1 MKKASDILNPD
12 RLHGRKSEKI
22 TEKTLLAGKA
32 ELDSLGIE
40 GIMHERPKIRAECP
54 DYRPCPYVGCRYNNY
69 LEIMENGGIRFNFN
83 GIEPFERNTGC
94 TLDLAEKR
102 SYNSG
107 EIADAVGMTRTT
119 VNQEVRIALEKIKE
133 LEQNLTELCDENI

>member
-1 MKKASDILNPD
+1 MKRASDILRPD
-12 RLHGRKSEKI
+12 RLHGRKSEKV
-22 TEKTLLAGKA
+22 TEKTIDAGKI

-40 GIMHERPKIRAECP
+40 GIIYDRPKIRAECP
-54 DYRPCPYVGCRYNNY
+54 DYRPCPFVGCRYNNY

-83 GIEPFERNTGC
+83 GVEPWERNTGC

-119 VNQEVRIALEKIKE
+119 VNQEVRSALDNMMAEE
-133 LEQNLTELCDENI
+133 HNLMELCNENI